1 MTASDHAV
9 KLASIAALAADE
21 KLAQEI
27 AVIDV
32 SEQLVITDCFV
43 IASGE
48 TDRQVSAIVDE
59 VEDKLRERPGAP
71 IRKEGVREG
80 RWALLDYG
88 ELVVHVQR
96 AEEREFYG
104 LDRLWR
110 DCPLIEVEGVEPL
123 ERPPAG
129 PTTWTCAPSPPLMR
143 SRLPTPSRMRT
154 NCDPQAH
161 HAAARPDGIQRLRP
175 YAGAD
180 GHQTQRRGY
189 PPG

>member
-59 VEDKLRERPGAP
+59 VEDKLREAGARP

-110 DCPLIEVEGVEPL
+110 DCPLIEVEGVEP
-123 ERPPAG
+123 
-129 PTTWTCAPSPPLMR
+129 
-143 SRLPTPSRMRT
+143 SRMRP

-161 HAAARPDGIQRLRP
+161 HAAARPDGIQRVRP
-175 YAGAD
+175 HAGAD

-189 PPG
+189 ASG